1 MAEKEISV
9 KETKEVDFGDI
20 ELKINKPTLNKD
32 KTLSI
37 GGNFSEIGSKIQA
50 VVDRY
55 KSTEL
60 TDDNVDYVKT
70 LKRQFVS
77 LRTGIDRERKE
88 YMKVYIT
95 PAKDLVDAMCK
106 ELLAIVD
113 EGESALGKQLDAYDQ
128 KRKNELTI
136 VLKEYVAE
144 ACEKYGLRDEYATQI
159 KLIDKYYNKTQKEED
174 SIDDIDLQAKE
185 LSKKQTEHD
194 AGVELIKSEC
204 SETGLLPD
212 SYIREL
218 DYKSAMEIILE
229 IKQDKV
235 RQAELKAKED
245 AGEKIVV
252 GEPVS
257 DEIKSLMQA
266 VPKGSEDTLRTR
278 VLRVTYA
285 PSQAKLMASFFND
298 NHIKFEFIKTDF

>member
-1 MAEKEISV
+1 MAEQKIM
-9 KETKEVDFGDI
+9 ETKEVDFGDI
-20 ELKINKPTLNKD
+20 ELKISKPSLNKD

-37 GGNFSEIGSKIQA
+37 GGNFTEIGSKIQA

-55 KSTEL
+55 KKTEL
-60 TDDNVDYVKT
+60 TEDNVDYVKT

-128 KRKNELTI
+128 KRKDELTV

-144 ACEKYGLRDEYATQI
+144 ASEKYGLRDEYATQI
-159 KLIDKYYNKTQKEED
+159 KLIDKYYNKTQHEED
-174 SIDDIDLQAKE
+174 SIEDIDLQAKE
-185 LSKKQTEHD
+185 LAKKQSEYD
-194 AGVELIKSEC
+194 AGVKLIKAEC
-204 SETGLLPD
+204 SEAGLLPD

-218 DYKSAMEIILE
+218 EYKAATEIILE
-229 IKQDKV
+229 IKQDKIAH
-235 RQAELKAKED
+235 AEMKAKVE
-245 AGEKIVV
+245 AGEKIVI
-252 GEPVS
+252 GEPIS
-257 DEIKSLMQA
+257 DELKSLMQA
-266 VPKGSEDTLRTR
+266 VPKDSETALRTR
-278 VLRVTYA
+278 VLRVTYT
-285 PSQAKLMASFFND
+285 PSQAKLMSKFFSD
-298 NHIKFEFIKTDF
+298 NNIKFEFIKTDF